1 MDDESW
7 TQTQA
12 QIGERLREQRQS
24 ADLTQSELAERA
36 DVPQHRISE
45 YERSRRA
52 PSLRSVYRLADA
64 IGCTVHDLL
73 PAAPVGPAE

>member
-1 MDDESW
+1 MYFC
-7 TQTQA
+7 
-12 QIGERLREQRQS
+12 
-24 ADLTQSELAERA
+24 
-36 DVPQHRISE
+36 PHRISE

-73 PAAPVGPAE
+73 PAVAAE